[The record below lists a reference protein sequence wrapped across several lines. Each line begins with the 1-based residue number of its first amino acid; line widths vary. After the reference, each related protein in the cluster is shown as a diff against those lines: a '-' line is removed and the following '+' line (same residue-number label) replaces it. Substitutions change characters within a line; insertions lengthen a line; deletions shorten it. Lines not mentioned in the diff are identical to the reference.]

1 VAART
6 LPTAPNFGANSEL
19 TSTQLNA
26 LVTYQEFWSSPPCFR
41 AEQHVS
47 GGQSIPNPTNTQ
59 VTCETTVHDSDSGLS
74 TSSPYSYTI
83 PYAGV
88 WDFAGTVGMV
98 SNTTGIRQPGILQN
112 GSYVN
117 GAGPEYPAFSGVMVM
132 HVVADGVL
140 CNVGDVIG
148 LYVYQNTGA
157 ALSTYTGVGQGYSV
171 FTGRLVSLQNP

>member
-1 VAART
+1 MAARS

-47 GGQSIPNPTNTQ
+47 GGQSIPNNANTQ

-74 TSSPYSYTI
+74 TSSPYSYVI
-83 PYAGV
+83 PFAGV
-88 WDFAGTVGMV
+88 WDFAGTVGMA

-112 GSYVN
+112 GTYIN
-117 GAGPEYPAFSGVMVM
+117 GAGPEFNEFSGVMVM
-132 HVVADGVL
+132 DVTANGVL

-148 LYVYQNTGA
+148 LYVFQNTGA
-157 ALSTYTGVGQGYSV
+157 ALLTYTALGQGCSV